1 MRVSIGSA
9 SSGVR
14 VIAGPLLQAAGMAS
28 SDIKSVELGLDE
40 SADAL
45 RQGTIDAFFW
55 SGGLPTS
62 GISTLAK
69 TVHLRLVDLSGVL
82 PALREHH
89 EVYGT
94 ASVPVSTYGLPSPP
108 VTTLVVR
115 NFLLVTAAMRDD
127 VAEAL
132 VRGMFE
138 AQPRLVSASLAASAI
153 DPRSAI
159 ETVPVPLHPGAERY
173 YRADKV

>member
-1 MRVSIGSA
+1 
-9 SSGVR
+9 
-14 VIAGPLLQAAGMAS
+14 VIARRLLDAAGMS
-28 SDIKSVELGLDE
+28 VDSDIKPAQLSLEE

-55 SGGLPTS
+55 SGGLPTG
-62 GISTLAK
+62 GISDLAK

-82 PALREHH
+82 PGLRERYP
-89 EVYGT
+89 VYGT
-94 ASVPVSTYGLPSPP
+94 ASVPISTYGLPSPP

-132 VRGMFE
+132 VRGMFD
-138 AQPRLVSASLAASAI
+138 AQPRLVSASPAASAI

-173 YRADKV
+173 YRSNKV